1 MAAVPTTLGAEPRA
15 ALRGVHTRAVRAA
28 ALLSVCSCALSAQEL
43 RVIGPT
49 ATVDAQEITRIF
61 SQPAQSSS
69 LPQTRSIRKVA
80 SDESS
85 AGPGVALRLLFA
97 PDSAQIPPAGCRQ
110 LDSVALG
117 LRALSGAPRILVEG
131 HTDAAGTDRYNEALS
146 LRRADAVRDYL
157 VGRGVSADWLTTRGR
172 GRSTLLRPDA
182 PLSSENR
189 RVELRRIS

>member
-1 MAAVPTTLGAEPRA
+1 
-15 ALRGVHTRAVRAA
+15 
-28 ALLSVCSCALSAQEL
+28 
-43 RVIGPT
+43 
-49 ATVDAQEITRIF
+49 VDAQEITRIF
-61 SQPAQSSS
+61 SQPAQTST
-69 LPQTRSIRKVA
+69 PQTRSIRKVA
-80 SDESS
+80 SDENS

-117 LRALSGAPRILVEG
+117 LRALAGAPRILVEG

-146 LRRADAVRDYL
+146 LRRAQAVRDYL

-182 PLSSENR
+182 PLSAENR